1 MGLFQLLFEA
11 SCNVSHPTCTSE
23 MFVAHA
29 FDTKCKAM
37 LVALVTKLQ
46 RRMKRDNQEEKRNLD
61 VAQIERAPLTSLY

>member
-1 MGLFQLLFEA
+1 
-11 SCNVSHPTCTSE
+11 